1 MIRSMYVI
9 KYVDQS
15 TVWYLSKTVQINTEK
30 RKYERGD
37 VIQVDDQ
44 KYVVVEDY
52 GYLRV
57 KHFIGEINPLK
68 PLISQ
73 IPNK

>member
-1 MIRSMYVI
+1 MIRNMYI
-9 KYVDQS
+9 IQYVGQS
-15 TVWYLSKTVQINTEK
+15 PVWYLSKTVEINAEK

-68 PLISQ
+68 SLISQ